1 MRVQWDLDIER
12 FDFSLTFFCTR
23 SPLGLLPVLGPLGSG
38 TDATHLQSPAL
49 FRLVSSCTGCY
60 QLPKFRCTNVHPR
73 RYASPI
79 FRHAIFRWC
88 HESQWTTLVF
98 EWFRYLYVRV
108 LNPHCSKC
116 VWRSLYVEGL
126 SVHYLYKYFNFSY
139 LSFWCDVKRYS
150 WDPNTGQVRYSN
162 VLPIPYSNGVIL
174 NGSD

>member
-1 MRVQWDLDIER
+1 M
-12 FDFSLTFFCTR
+12 CTR
-23 SPLGLLPVLGPLGSG
+23 EDTLAQYLGMPSL
-38 TDATHLQSPAL
+38 
-49 FRLVSSCTGCY
+49 
-60 QLPKFRCTNVHPR
+60 
-73 RYASPI
+73 
-79 FRHAIFRWC
+79 RWC

-126 SVHYLYKYFNFSY
+126 SVHYLYKYFNLSY
-139 LSFWCDVKRYS
+139 LSFWCDVKRYR

-174 NGSD
+174 NVLIRIDYFKHKHNVYLYLTGGLDYVLDKSQD